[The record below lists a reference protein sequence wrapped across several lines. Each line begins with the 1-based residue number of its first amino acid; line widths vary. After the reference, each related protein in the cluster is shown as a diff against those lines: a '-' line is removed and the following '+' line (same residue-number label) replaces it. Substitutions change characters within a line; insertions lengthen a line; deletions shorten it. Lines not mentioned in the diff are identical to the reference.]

1 MWRCRTVRRQSCWE
15 KGMSKE
21 NRIKRKCRHQK
32 RMSIKKRVQT
42 KRWHQSCQ
50 EWRGKIKKLK
60 KSYVFRRISRM
71 YWLRIWHNVC
81 QVFSPGVIT
90 LVLWPRFTFYLRR
103 GGVATNGGNI
113 ADMAVC
119 KLSILMNFLCCPLKS
134 VFDCS
139 CLCCLVSHRWC
150 GGTAHGLKWANGCV
164 PDGIQIFCHGYGPSG
179 NSNPAIPCNE
189 KHPTSSST
197 VHYFNAVV
205 TPVTRF
211 CLRPKNR
218 TSVHF

>member
-1 MWRCRTVRRQSCWE
+1 VSRFKAVRR
-15 KGMSKE
+15 KDV
-21 NRIKRKCRHQK
+21 KRKRHQ
-32 RMSIKKRVQT
+32 
-42 KRWHQSCQ
+42 
-50 EWRGKIKKLK
+50 EKIKPIRCEDVELSGDRAAERKECRRKTGSRESADTRNGCQLKNASRPRGGTRVAKNGEAKYILK

-90 LVLWPRFTFYLRR
+90 LVLWPRFSFYLRR

-164 PDGIQIFCHGYGPSG
+164 PDGIQIFCHGGD
-179 NSNPAIPCNE
+179 SNPAIPCNE
-189 KHPTSSST
+189 
-197 VHYFNAVV
+197 
-205 TPVTRF
+205 
-211 CLRPKNR
+211 
-218 TSVHF
+218 